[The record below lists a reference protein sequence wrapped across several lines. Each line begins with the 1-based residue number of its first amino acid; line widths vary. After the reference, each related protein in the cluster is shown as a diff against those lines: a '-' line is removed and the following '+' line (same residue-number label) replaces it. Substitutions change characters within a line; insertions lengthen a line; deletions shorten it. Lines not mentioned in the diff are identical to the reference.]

1 MTLDPYKNDLR
12 KEKIRAR
19 ESLSEEERVKL
30 SVAICERILETPE
43 YASAETIFMYKW
55 LNAEVKLDR
64 LETQAAADG
73 KRLIYPL
80 CISKTEMLAI
90 EPGAGD
96 EAWKK
101 GFAGILEPVL
111 EKGKVIDPSEID
123 LVISPCVSFDDD
135 CRRLGMGGGFYD
147 RYLPQCTESKIIAAA
162 YELQKSAEI
171 PICDYDFPVDAVVT
185 ETRLIRRNR

>member
-43 YASAETIFMYKW
+43 YASAETIFIYKW
-55 LNAEVKLDR
+55 FNSEVKLDR

-101 GFAGILEPVL
+101 GFAGISEPAL
-111 EKGKVIDPSEID
+111 EKGTVIDPSEID

-185 ETRLIRRNR
+185 ETRLIRRKH